1 MGEPQIYNIAM
12 FTSPVVREEYQKRNH
27 GHDPSVRGN
36 DIAFAVHV
44 RVTTLQSRLPY

>member
-12 FTSPVVREEYQKRNH
+12 FASPAVREEYRRRNR

-44 RVTTLQSRLPY
+44 RVATLQKKRPY